1 MNLLKI
7 EISFHDEFINQLIPE
22 ILLEL
27 PNLYS
32 LCLEQAPQLVVVL
45 YLME

>member
-7 EISFHDEFINQLIPE
+7 EISFHDKFINQLIPE

-27 PNLYS
+27 QNL
-32 LCLEQAPQLVVVL
+32 V
-45 YLME
+45 